1 MSGVLER
8 AAGFFLAPAAQPRAE
23 TTAVTPAAR
32 TVVLGSAADAVPLAA
47 AIAMSPSPGGLV
59 AMWSSDDGVGVG
71 FRPSDDGV
79 GVGFRPSDVAIGV
92 SVRPSDG
99 AVGLGRR
106 RGIATRAAAQLAARL
121 SSPDLP
127 AAARGRLAWLVLP
140 PDPAGATAAVRRA
153 SALVDGS
160 LVTALC
166 GARPPELDGLVA
178 EHDLAVVAAAPDAAL
193 ARAAVAQLAAAG
205 VTACACAPL
214 PRGVMRMLTLA
225 GVGGPRLADLRE
237 AR

>member
-8 AAGFFLAPAAQPRAE
+8 AAGFFLAPAAQPRPAS
-23 TTAVTPAAR
+23 TAMAPAAR

-59 AMWSSDDGVGVG
+59 AVWSPTGVGVAVRPSDVEIGVSVRRSDDVGLG
-71 FRPSDDGV
+71 FRPSDD
-79 GVGFRPSDVAIGV
+79 
-92 SVRPSDG
+92 
-99 AVGLGRR
+99 AVGLARR

-121 SSPDLP
+121 SARDLH
-127 AAARGRLAWLVLP
+127 AAARGRLAWLALP
-140 PDPAGATAAVRRA
+140 PDPARATAAVRRA

-166 GARPPELDGLVA
+166 GPRPPELDGLVA

-205 VTACACAPL
+205 VTARACAPL
-214 PRGVMRMLTLA
+214 PRGVMRTLTLA
-225 GVGGPRLADLRE
+225 GVGGPRLAGLRE